1 MKIVMVSTD
10 YLPNIGGI
18 AAHIYNLSKALV
30 KLGHEVHIVNP
41 RYNTELENLKQ
52 DGIFIHHINIKS
64 NIRKIRYLKYSVI
77 VSQYIKKIIEDF
89 DILHQHDFITSSL
102 ACLLSISE
110 HPWVW
115 TNHSSTFL
123 MGAESKLKRETTRFF
138 YKKVDAIICPSE
150 ELELVSRK
158 IFKRK
163 KIYYIPN
170 GVDIE
175 KFRPENKAIIYKRKN
190 DFGFQDTDKIILC
203 PRRWVPKN
211 GVIYLVKAI
220 SLLKKQKLISDR
232 IKFVF
237 IGSDKIFD
245 CFEEYR
251 REIMSIIESEKLFEN
266 VYLLGNIPHNLM
278 HIYNSI
284 ADIVVIPSLMEAVS
298 LSALEAMACG
308 KVVIGTNVGG
318 LPQIIK
324 NGKTGILVP
333 PANEKALANAI
344 YKLLNNTELCNEIGK
359 KARKLVQERY
369 SWKQV
374 AIKTLDIYRALLNKK

>member
-1 MKIVMVSTD
+1 MK
-10 YLPNIGGI
+10 
-18 AAHIYNLSKALV
+18 
-30 KLGHEVHIVNP
+30 E
-41 RYNTELENLKQ
+41 
-52 DGIFIHHINIKS
+52 
-64 NIRKIRYLKYSVI
+64 
-77 VSQYIKKIIEDF
+77 IE
-89 DILHQHDFITSSL
+89 S
-102 ACLLSISE
+102 
-110 HPWVW
+110 
-115 TNHSSTFL
+115 
-123 MGAESKLKRETTRFF
+123 FF
-138 YKKVDAIICPSE
+138 YKKVDAIICTSD
-150 ELELVSRK
+150 ELGLISRK

-163 KIYYIPN
+163 KIYYSPN

-175 KFRPENKAIIYKRKN
+175 KFRIENKAIIYKRKN
-190 DFGFQDTDKIILC
+190 DLGFEETDKIILC

-220 SLLKKQKLISDR
+220 SLLNKRKLISDR

-237 IGSDKIFD
+237 IGSDKISD

-344 YKLLNNTELCNEIGK
+344 YNLLNNCELCNEIGK
-359 KARKLVQERY
+359 KARKLVAAEY

-374 AIKTLDIYRALLNKK
+374 AIKTLDIYRVVCQK

>member
-18 AAHIYNLSKALV
+18 AAHIYNLSKELV
-30 KLGHEVHIVNP
+30 QLGHEVHVVNP
-41 RYNTELENLKQ
+41 RYNIELGNSKQ
-52 DGIFIHHINIKS
+52 DGIFEHRINIKA

-77 VSQYIKKIIEDF
+77 VSHYIKKNIGDF

-102 ACLLSISE
+102 ACLLSVSK

-123 MGAESKLKRETTRFF
+123 MWAESKLKREIMRFF

-150 ELELVSRK
+150 ELKLVSRK

-163 KIYYIPN
+163 RIYYIPN

-175 KFRPENKAIIYKRKN
+175 KFRIENKAIIYKRKN
-190 DFGFQDTDKIILC
+190 DLGFQNADKIILC

-220 SLLKKQKLISDR
+220 SLLKKQKLINDR

-237 IGSDKIFD
+237 VGSDKIS
-245 CFEEYR
+245 CFEEYTK
-251 REIMSIIESEKLFEN
+251 EIMSIIERENLSEN
-266 VYLLGNIPHNLM
+266 VSLLGNIPHDSM

-284 ADIVVIPSLMEAVS
+284 ADIVIIPSLMEAVS

-318 LPQIIK
+318 FPQIIK
-324 NGKTGILVP
+324 NGETGILVP

-344 YKLLNNTELCNEIGK
+344 YKLLNNAELCNEIGK
-359 KARKLVQERY
+359 KARKLVQEKY

-374 AIKTLDIYRALLNKK
+374 AIKTLDIYRTLLNKK